1 MSFFLPNQASQSIWA
16 SRQITDSSLFSI
28 SLKTCSNSIYA
39 EGRIPQDLSITWY
52 ENTGNIEYWEWTNV
66 LDIEYL
72 CASVT
77 KSSKFSCQMNKGSYK
92 LHGSLRNAGAQFKC
106 NFLSS
111 SEVSGY
117 SNVFNFN
124 GILHLNFFNYTLQF
138 VLNYKSLETWWF
150 NLGAAIT
157 ITSFAKYIFLITTKS
172 QPNEMERKK
181 TDIHRF

>member
-1 MSFFLPNQASQSIWA
+1 MYALKSRAQANDKFQSILK
-16 SRQITDSSLFSI
+16 QHSLNFANHCWHFAHCI
-28 SLKTCSNSIYA
+28 VEWGINKKNLFCSCS
-39 EGRIPQDLSITWY
+39 GLQ
-52 ENTGNIEYWEWTNV
+52 
-66 LDIEYL
+66 
-72 CASVT
+72 
-77 KSSKFSCQMNKGSYK
+77 
-92 LHGSLRNAGAQFKC
+92 GSLRNAVAQFKC

-124 GILHLNFFNYTLQF
+124 EILHLNFFNYTLQF

-172 QPNEMERKK
+172 QPNWLKWSRKRK
-181 TDIHRF
+181 IYNLSLIW